1 MLSPA
6 TFIGIAKATAP
17 VPAPGRAPAIQP
29 ARVLTSPSV
38 AAPPPLPPPGG
49 GNGGTAISPA
59 PQVRP
64 PRNLPRG
71 SLLDLSV

>member
-17 VPAPGRAPAIQP
+17 ISQPKPAPAATVQP
-29 ARVLTSPSV
+29 VRVLGTLQT
-38 AAPPPLPPPGG
+38 AAPVGQSLPKPAATASP
-49 GNGGTAISPA
+49 GTATS
-59 PQVRP
+59 P